1 MYRKIEGGTI
11 INIQGLEC
19 CLPPVGYVWDILS
32 DELVYT
38 GVYQR
43 SEDPLE
49 QYWERFPFP
58 NWYKE
63 VTKQEDDYLKTNKD
77 PEKPF
82 YDERYEEYKRQEWF
96 RRLNGF
102 WLMIKGEP
110 VYLTGFY
117 YYVLQW
123 FRIDVGYVK
132 YITPHLKKT
141 YFLEYCIQDPICF
154 GMIDLTKR
162 RFLKTFLIGAFI
174 IEYITRTKMAN
185 GALQSKTGN
194 DAKKVFQKA
203 IVYPF
208 RGMPRFFRPEY
219 DMSLGV
225 NPKTE
230 MRFQNT
236 NVRGKKAEDNLDKDE
251 LGSAI
256 DWGSA
261 DPLHYDGQKIVRMGQ
276 DEWAKTIEANVFDR
290 HEVIRYCLLDE
301 EGQIVGKVLYSSTV
315 EILDTEKDGVQ
326 EAAIQLWEA
335 SNQDKRGANGSTESG
350 LYRFFQTADEGKN
363 FDKYGDPDIE
373 KTIQDILADRETV
386 KNNARSLAARVRKEP
401 RTVEEAFYAGNDK
414 CEYNAQNIA
423 DQIKWIEDNPS
434 QCYWRQCRLVE
445 KKKKIPSVVIGKP
458 AKEVREI
465 GYMDDESGGWFI
477 LEEPSKPNAFSD
489 RGGYFEPL
497 NKIAYQIGVDTTQD
511 RIAVAGSNPAITV
524 LKKSCII
531 NGEETGLYPVALWIS
546 PTRLDIHFDDEV
558 RKAAL
563 WFGCEANYEIDRRT
577 DFYRF
582 FCKENCQ
589 AFLTWTPTVMM
600 NPLKPNKKP
609 EYGSR
614 SGDPFQLAQML
625 QISKLYVDGDS
636 NEVYN
641 GHVHRIKHTGLL
653 KQGLAYNHLDRTK
666 SDLWVSLQMA
676 LVPVFGDMQI
686 PKRTQSGNPIKLLP
700 QYKIRMVS

>member
-11 INIQGLEC
+11 INIQGLDC
-19 CLPPVGYVWDILS
+19 CLPPVGYVWDILT
-32 DELVYT
+32 DKLVYT

-43 SEDPLE
+43 SDDPLE

-58 NWYKE
+58 EWYKD
-63 VTKQEDDYLKTNKD
+63 VTKQEDDYLKKKKNDDDTV
-77 PEKPF
+77 F
-82 YDERYEEYKRQEWF
+82 YDKRYEEYKRQEWF

-102 WLMIKGEP
+102 WLMIKGKP

-132 YITPHLKKT
+132 FITPHLRKT
-141 YFLEYCIQDPICF
+141 YFLEYCIQDPLCF

-236 NVRGKKAEDNLDKDE
+236 NVRGKKAEDNLDKEE
-251 LGSAI
+251 LGSMI

-261 DPLHYDGQKIVRMGQ
+261 DPLHYDGQKIIRMGQ

-301 EGQIVGKVLYSSTV
+301 EGRIVGKVLYSSTV

-326 EAAIQLWEA
+326 DAAIQLWEA

-363 FDKYGDPDIE
+363 FDKYGEPNIE

-386 KNNARSLAARVRKEP
+386 KNNARALAARVRKEP
-401 RTVEEAFYAGNDK
+401 RTVDEAFYAGNDK
-414 CEYNAQNIA
+414 CEFNAENLAREIRKLKT
-423 DQIKWIEDNPS
+423 DPP
-434 QCYWRQCRLVE
+434 YLRQMRFVPE
-445 KKKKIPSVVIGKP
+445 
-458 AKEVREI
+458 KEVTKSIFPNKPDKVEI
-465 GYMDDESGGWFI
+465 IAKAMDDKRGGWFI
-477 LEEPSKPNAFSD
+477 LELPNKPNYFKRS
-489 RGGYFEPL
+489 GGYLEPM
-497 NKIAYQIGVDTTQD
+497 NTSMYVIGVDTTKD
-511 RIAVAGSNPAITV
+511 IITINGSKPVICV
-524 LKKSCII
+524 FKKSCIVD
-531 NGEETGLYPVALWIS
+531 GEEMGMYPVAMWLAD
-546 PTRLDIHFDDEV
+546 TRLDIHFDEQV
-558 RKAAL
+558 LLACKL
-563 WFGCEANYEIDRRT
+563 YGCKANYEIDARG
-577 DFYRF
+577 DYYRYF
-582 FCKENCQ
+582 SKENCQ
-589 AFLTWTPTVMM
+589 MFLAWTPKIAQ
-600 NPLKPNKKP
+600 NPVKRNVKIEP
-609 EYGSR
+609 GQR
-614 SGDPFQLAQML
+614 SGDPFQLAMQL
-625 QISKLYVDGDS
+625 QIAKMYVDGTD
-636 NEVYN
+636 NDVYN
-641 GHVHRIKHTGLL
+641 GHVHRIKYVGLL
-653 KQGLAYNHLDRTK
+653 EQLLKYDHANRTPYDQCIALFMCLV
-666 SDLWVSLQMA
+666 DLFGEQQNPVKPMGTIRFLPYKKIA
-676 LVPVFGDMQI
+676 LPA
-686 PKRTQSGNPIKLLP
+686 
-700 QYKIRMVS
+700 